1 MTGACVRDQTAL
13 AAAGLLASTRKSYNR
28 AKSESALLVHFSSI
42 SVAPVTDLSVLRL
55 SASGLYS
62 LMVDNLSG
70 CHIVVASSVRRYA
83 PPPHAESACLITQPR
98 ERSSLAAIWSTLS
111 AIGNGTCAVITF
123 VACAV
128 LFFICIS
135 D

>member
-1 MTGACVRDQTAL
+1 
-13 AAAGLLASTRKSYNR
+13 
-28 AKSESALLVHFSSI
+28 
-42 SVAPVTDLSVLRL
+42 
-55 SASGLYS
+55 
-62 LMVDNLSG
+62 MVDNLSG
-70 CHIVVASSVRRYA
+70 CHIVQGFQRQA
-83 PPPHAESACLITQPR
+83 ITLLLLGKPCRKRLFDNPAR

-123 VACAV
+123 VACAA